1 MHRHFTQADYETALA
16 HELGRLRAAAER
28 HGLTPVGQ
36 ASICWIKQKPG
47 RAHGH
52 WSLRLRVKEFTR
64 DVETGDYGSLDIVAN
79 APTLGALF
87 EAAHLR
93 AWATGRDYQREGV

>member
-1 MHRHFTQADYETALA
+1 MHRHFNIADYETALA
-16 HELGRLRAAAER
+16 HELARLRKAAEQ

-36 ASICWIKQKPG
+36 ASIRWIEKKPG

-52 WSLRLRVKEFTR
+52 WSLRLRVNEFTR
-64 DVETGDYGSLDIVAN
+64 DAETGEYGSLDITAN
-79 APTLGALF
+79 APTLGAVF

-93 AWATGRDYQREGV
+93 AWVTGRDYQREGV